1 MSIIE
6 VTLLISLFMKKILV
20 YTIIVIISLGCKNS
34 IEIIEVKNEEGQLVE
49 KYHRRV
55 ADNMRHGSY
64 EAFDENGSVIESSVF
79 QNDTLHGERI
89 IYFENGQPQ
98 YVEQYKNGQFDDL
111 YNAFYESGQLKL
123 EGKYTNGAM
132 NGEWKG
138 YHENGQLKEVVL
150 FENNNENGP
159 FVEYH
164 DNGKLSAEGTYLNG
178 DKEHGELKLY
188 DETGELY
195 KTMNCDEGLCR
206 TTWLREDHKEKKDNE

>member
-1 MSIIE
+1 MKEILVLLSLVIFSQACKNAIE
-6 VTLLISLFMKKILV
+6 VV
-20 YTIIVIISLGCKNS
+20 
-34 IEIIEVKNEEGQLVE
+34 EVKNEAGQLVE
-49 KYHRRV
+49 KYQRSV
-55 ADNMRHGSY
+55 ESNMRHGSY
-64 EAFDENGSVIESSVF
+64 EAFDEKGNIIESSVF

-98 YVEQYKNGQFDDL
+98 YIEQYKNGQFDDL
-111 YNAFYESGQLKL
+111 YNSFYESGQLKL

-164 DNGKLSAEGTYLNG
+164 ANGKLAAEGTYLNG

-188 DETGELY
+188 DKTGELY

-206 TTWLREDHKEKKDNE
+206 TTWLREDQKEKKDNE

>member
-1 MSIIE
+1 
-6 VTLLISLFMKKILV
+6 MKEILV
-20 YTIIVIISLGCKNS
+20 ILSLVLIFQGCKNS
-34 IEIIEVKNEEGQLVE
+34 IEVVEVKNEAGQLVE

-55 ADNMRHGSY
+55 ADNMRHGNY
-64 EAFDENGSVIESSVF
+64 EAFDEKGNVIESSIF
-79 QNDTLHGERI
+79 QNDTLQGKRI

-98 YVEQYKNGQFDDL
+98 YIEQYKNGQFDDL

-150 FENNNENGP
+150 FVDNNENGP

-164 DNGKLSAEGTYLNG
+164 DNGKLAAEGTYLNG
-178 DKEHGELKLY
+178 DKEHGELKLF
-188 DETGELY
+188 DENGELY

-206 TTWLREDHKEKKDNE
+206 TTWLREDQKEKKDNE